1 MEELEDDLAMDE
13 ENMGMG
19 GSDYEEDDID
29 DFGAILE
36 KAGQEDDFDDRKK
49 FGKTKDQ
56 KGNKK

>member
-13 ENMGMG
+13 EKMGME

-36 KAGQEDDFDDRKK
+36 KAG
-49 FGKTKDQ
+49 
-56 KGNKK
+56 